1 MTSLRA
7 LCLHLILLISGG
19 IWTRDACNT
28 VAAAA
33 AGILA
38 IIDGPRA
45 VPKALGRRVAG
56 DETIGFWTTDGR
68 VSTFVCPT
76 SMTLTTG
83 AEVGGTRYARCNPTT
98 MGEKTMFLATSCYGD
113 TVYFSFSNPS
123 TSADTSGTCGG
134 LGCLTLTLYGSYG
147 DGSGDDPQY
156 IVDCQGYYSPPGDV
170 VEFFYENPAKFMTT
184 ESSTSTSSSGA
195 ESAGSRSAA
204 DNAEP
209 TDTESSQ
216 PSTSDSSDA
225 GGGSGL
231 GGGAIAGIVIGVVV
245 GLGILI
251 GLAILI
257 YLKKRSLD
265 ILQNA
270 QNSTAP
276 SDTMAQTV
284 SSVAA
289 PVPAVSSAPPVSAK
303 PELPAVTS
311 YSELAAGPTSQGWA
325 ASQPQQRPYEL

>member
-83 AEVGGTRYARCNPTT
+83 AEVGGTR
-98 MGEKTMFLATSCYGD
+98 
-113 TVYFSFSNPS
+113 
-123 TSADTSGTCGG
+123 GG